1 MGRQR
6 HRLQN
11 PHGHVSCLAA
21 VDRMRARTG
30 SRRAFPHLLGHHDA
44 ETAYRR
50 ATRSQIISAAAGH
63 RHHMRAAGAGRLP
76 RIDQLDQLRH
86 RDRAAKPEPA
96 VRLGGRMPA
105 RAATARRTGRHRRGA
120 RLRGN
125 RADCDRRRLHHAETA
140 VGRPDLGRY
149 QRGVHGGHG
158 VSSGQAHRTLGQL
171 HRQWHR
177 VPDFRAC
184 AAAVRAA
191 VGYGAAVGLAGCGAE
206 RSP

>member
-1 MGRQR
+1 MSGCHCKTHAACTVCDERTVKGKEPQWRKNVRTHAERPDYRHCDDPVRRRAVGRQR

-11 PHGHVSCLAA
+11 PHGHVPRLAA

-63 RHHMRAAGAGRLP
+63 RHHMHAAGAGRLP

-105 RAATARRTGRHRRGA
+105 RAATARRTGRRRRGA

-125 RADCDRRRLHHAETA
+125 RADCDRRRLHH
-140 VGRPDLGRY
+140 R
-149 QRGVHGGHG
+149 
-158 VSSGQAHRTLGQL
+158 
-171 HRQWHR
+171 
-177 VPDFRAC
+177 
-184 AAAVRAA
+184 
-191 VGYGAAVGLAGCGAE
+191 
-206 RSP
+206 